1 MRFLIFPFMMFLLS
15 FAVLRTSGVWSTK
28 KNWKRIALEA
38 GVAFGA
44 SLLTLVIVGFIIV
57 VFN

>member
-1 MRFLIFPFMMFLLS
+1 MRFLIMPFLMFVLS
-15 FAVLRTSGVWSTK
+15 FIVLRTSGVWSTK
-28 KNWKRIALEA
+28 KNWKRIGIEL

-44 SLLTLVIVGFIIV
+44 TILSTLIVGFIVI

>member
-1 MRFLIFPFMMFLLS
+1 MRFLMIPFLMFILS
-15 FAVLRTSGVWSTK
+15 FIVLRTSGVWSTK
-28 KNWKRIALEA
+28 KNWKRIALEI

-44 SLLTLVIVGFIIV
+44 SLLTILLVGFIIT